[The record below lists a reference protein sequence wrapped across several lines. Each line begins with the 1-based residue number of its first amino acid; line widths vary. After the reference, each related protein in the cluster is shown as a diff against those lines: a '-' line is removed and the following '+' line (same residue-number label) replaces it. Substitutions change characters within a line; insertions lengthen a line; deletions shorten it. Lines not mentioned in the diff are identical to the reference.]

1 MGKVIK
7 DTNEKLHVLSL
18 LNKEFFEDIKA
29 KIAKD
34 GHDPIFNTFGM
45 QLGKLVI
52 KHAELEDEFTL
63 LCVPDGVK
71 MVPDDENIEPGQVE
85 CKIALRHSTLKLC
98 RAFSTREN
106 QLKLKAYD

>member
-7 DTNEKLHVLSL
+7 DTAEKLHVLSL

-34 GHDPIFNTFGM
+34 GHDPIYNIFGV

-52 KHAELEDEFTL
+52 KHAEIEDEFTL

-71 MVPDDENIEPGQVE
+71 MVPDDENIEPAQVD
-85 CKIALRHSTLKLC
+85 CKLALRNSTLKLI

-106 QLKLKAYD
+106 QLKLKTFD